1 MKKLK
6 FTLAMSLASLSYT
19 GFAGD
24 AAAAAS
30 TPPAYTSGNTCSG
43 TYPSYWQDV
52 DPKFAPMWKGQTISN
67 APTSVYAGP
76 IFKLSD
82 DFPRQPIDDR
92 ANQPWRDKKF
102 DVLFDPSTSQKVK
115 AKLALEYGDLV
126 FEYAL
131 AGNINRTDQADFD
144 VCKNPVRPWYHMP
157 FQTYATDS
165 GREFTHGLT
174 REAPVTFSVKSGT
187 GTANTTVWAVAIY
200 NATAAYTVGAVW
212 QKDGTAKTPTENIHF
227 NEGAVVAKP
236 LFSTATLDELPI
248 LTNMP
253 SWQANISE
261 PSFCSCPNASF
272 SKPSSPD
279 GTCTQIDISK
289 ACPRSYSQWGN
300 LRLMQMDF
308 SVRDSRARGTGWVY
322 GTYVADGL
330 RKAKAKDGWHR
341 LSLLGVMWGNDTPP
355 QGQLAISFPP
365 NPRKNGFKEEVIYWD
380 VVDQLNALSGSAKMR
395 QMGHLGSNYRLNGPA
410 DNANSSCMSCHGTA
424 SVPDSNRK
432 TPPLITQFAG
442 GATTF
447 QSVAPV
453 INMPSAGV
461 DRSGVPAIERQGV
474 TFSQA
479 DAIYFAN
486 VMAGTSFNTTVK
498 TSSGDVNMLGTG
510 MPSYSDP
517 SRKDWIALD
526 YSLQLAIS
534 LNQWAQ
540 WQEHQKSNVPPHERK
555 MRDEMRRNK

>member
-6 FTLAMSLASLSYT
+6 HALAMSLT
-19 GFAGD
+19 GLICSGAAGH
-24 AAAAAS
+24 AAAAAAAKQPY
-30 TPPAYTSGNTCSG
+30 TPVNTCTG
-43 TYPSYWQDV
+43 TYPGYWQDV
-52 DPKFAPMWKGQTISN
+52 DPKFAAMWKGQTISN
-67 APTSVYAGP
+67 APTTAYTGP
-76 IFKLSD
+76 VFKLSD
-82 DFPRQPIDDR
+82 DFPRQPVDDR
-92 ANQPWRDKKF
+92 PNQPWRDKKF
-102 DVLFDPSTSQKVK
+102 DALFDPATSQEVK
-115 AKLALEYGDLV
+115 AKLAHEYGDLV

-131 AGNINRTDQADFD
+131 AGNVNQPGQTDFD

-187 GTANTTVWAVAIY
+187 GTTNTTVWAVAIY
-200 NATAAYTVGAVW
+200 NATAAYTLGTVW
-212 QKDGTAKTPTENIHF
+212 QKDGTARVPTDNIHF
-227 NEGAVVAKP
+227 DEGAVIAKP
-236 LFSTATLDELPI
+236 LFNTATLDELPI

-253 SWQANISE
+253 SWQANISD

-272 SKPSSPD
+272 KPSSPD
-279 GTCTQIDISK
+279 GQCTQIDISK
-289 ACPRSYSQWGN
+289 ACPRSHTQWGN
-300 LRLMQMDF
+300 VRLMQMDF
-308 SVRDSRARGTGWVY
+308 SVRDARARGTGWVY

-355 QGQLAISFPP
+355 EGQLAINFPA
-365 NPRKNGFKEEVIYWD
+365 NPRKNGFKEEVIFWD
-380 VVDQLNALSGSAKMR
+380 VVDQLNASGGSAQMR

-424 SVPDSNRK
+424 SVPDANHK
-432 TPPLITQFAG
+432 TPPLITQFDG

-453 INMPSAGV
+453 INLPTSGV
-461 DRSGVPAIERQGV
+461 DRSGVPATEQRGV

-479 DAIYFAN
+479 DSIYFAN
-486 VMAGTSFNTTVK
+486 VMAGTPFNTTVK
-498 TSSGDVNMLGTG
+498 TSGGDVNILGPG

-517 SRKDWIALD
+517 SRKTWIALD

-555 MRDEMRRNK
+555 MLGELRRNK